1 MKHPV
6 GRGPACSLRSRNPAR
21 QLFVLSTLTAC
32 LLMARGEV
40 LAATCASNASVSVS
54 CSDLSISL
62 PNLTI
67 TIDEGVTVS
76 SPGGNGVY
84 VQPSATGIT
93 LINNGTISSAG
104 QYSATVLNFGG
115 ISSFINNGVVGPG
128 EKMFNMGPIGTLT
141 NLGVITGSYGSI
153 VNVNSIGTLNNRQG
167 GSSPLTMPNYGL
179 PINYNIIIDSP
190 SVYGKLSAPD
200 SGGSLFFG
208 VHNTSEVVPGTYEDV
223 LSGLNA
229 YQVTNTSGV
238 FDGLSW
244 SLLFDGVNY
253 DLVFA
258 APGPTVQATLSSMQA
273 TAEGLRSAF
282 AVQTAYLN
290 PGLSYDCA
298 LFDSQGLCVAATGR
312 NTSVQGSNAG
322 ATSGVVTLAWRVQPT
337 LRLGGYVEQTIDSTG
352 DPSVNV
358 RKGNPDLGVFV
369 VWNQRP
375 DGDGPQVRVAHRQGQ
390 KKVDIT
396 RPVVAGSE
404 PGSGTAGLT
413 SRGTQL
419 TLSHGVRLND
429 TWRVSPYVG
438 VRAIEIE
445 RGAYSEAASAS
456 VTAPLSYGALSER
469 SVTLLLGSHVAA
481 RLAPRF
487 TLTGFAGVEH
497 DQSRKTSEYSATGVA
512 ALSPL
517 DFNSSPKKTRPVA
530 SIGGIFEI
538 NKTQQLSAQ
547 WVYRKEAFSSSATN
561 SLLASY
567 SVGF

>member
-1 MKHPV
+1 M
-6 GRGPACSLRSRNPAR
+6 PAR
-21 QLFVLSTLTAC
+21 RLFALSTLAAC
-32 LLMARGEV
+32 LLSAQSEAG
-40 LAATCASNASVSVS
+40 AANCAPDASVSS
-54 CSDLSISL
+54 DCSSL
-62 PNLTI
+62 VINSPNQTI
-67 TIDEGVTVS
+67 TIQAGATINTPNDYGVWIKPT
-76 SPGGNGVY
+76 
-84 VQPSATGIT
+84 ATGT
-93 LINNGTISSAG
+93 TFINNGTIRAG
-104 QYSATVLNFGG
+104 DNSLWNQGG
-115 ISSFINNGVVGPG
+115 TFTSFVNNGVIESDVHFYNQGA
-128 EKMFNMGPIGTLT
+128 IQTLT
-141 NLGVITGSYGSI
+141 NLGTITGRYGSMYNTAPI
-153 VNVNSIGTLNNRQG
+153 NTLNNRQG
-167 GSSPLTMPNYGL
+167 GNSPLHLFASLVPT
-179 PINYNIIIDSP
+179 NYNIIIDSP
-190 SVYGKLSAPD
+190 TVYGKLSAP
-200 SGGSLFFG
+200 SSAGNLTFG
-208 VHNTSEVVPGTYEDV
+208 IYNTSVVVPGTYEDV
-223 LSGLNA
+223 LTGLDASRLTTTAGTFNGLNW
-229 YQVTNTSGV
+229 SLF
-238 FDGLSW
+238 FDGA
-244 SLLFDGVNY
+244 NY

-258 APGPTVQATLSSMQA
+258 APGPTAQATLSSMQA
-273 TAEGLRSAF
+273 TAEGVRTAF

-298 LFDSQGLCVAATGR
+298 LFDSRGLCVAATGR
-312 NTSVQGSNAG
+312 NTSVQGSNTG

-337 LRLGGYVEQTIDSTG
+337 LRLGGYVEQTLDSTG

-358 RKGNPDLGVFV
+358 RKGNPDLGVFA

-404 PGSGTAGLT
+404 PGAGTAGLT

-445 RGAYSEAASAS
+445 RGAYSEAASATVS
-456 VTAPLSYGALSER
+456 APLSYGALSER

-561 SLLASY
+561 SLLATY

>member
-1 MKHPV
+1 MKNPV
-6 GRGPACSLRSRNPAR
+6 GQGLACSALSLNAAR
-21 QLFVLSTLTAC
+21 QLFALSTLTASVW
-32 LLMARGEV
+32 MAHGEASAAPPPCVANTSV
-40 LAATCASNASVSVS
+40 LAS
-54 CSDLSISL
+54 CGDLAI
-62 PNLTI
+62 NGQNQTI
-67 TIDEGVTVS
+67 TIDKDATVT
-76 SPGGNGVY
+76 SPSTGHAVW
-84 VQPSATGIT
+84 VQSGTTGLT
-93 LINNGTISSAG
+93 LINNGRIESGSYAYMDGAIS
-104 QYSATVLNFGG
+104 
-115 ISSFINNGVVGPG
+115 
-128 EKMFNMGPIGTLT
+128 TLT
-141 NLGVITGSYGSI
+141 NLGSITGTVGSLINFGSI
-153 VNVNSIGTLNNRQG
+153 HTLNNRQG
-167 GSSPLTMPNYGL
+167 GSSPLHMPFLGR
-179 PINYNIIIDSP
+179 PTHYNIIIDSP
-190 SVYGKLSAPD
+190 TVYGKLRANSS
-200 SGGSLFFG
+200 SGSMTFG
-208 VHNTSEVVPGTYEDV
+208 IHATSVVAPGTYEDV
-223 LSGLNA
+223 LSDVNGA
-229 YQVTNTSGV
+229 YLANTAGV
-238 FDGLSW
+238 FNSYSW

-253 DLVFA
+253 DLVFVSN
-258 APGPTVQATLSSMQA
+258 GPSAQDTLSSMQS
-273 TAEGLRSAF
+273 TAQGLRSAF

-298 LFDSQGLCVAATGR
+298 LFDSRGLCVAATGR
-312 NTSVQGSNAG
+312 STSVQGSNAG

-337 LRLGGYVEQTIDSTG
+337 LRLGGYVEQTLDSTG

-358 RKGNPDLGVFV
+358 RKGNPDLGVFA

-396 RPVVAGSE
+396 RPVVGGSE

-438 VRAIEIE
+438 VRAIEVE
-445 RGAYSEAASAS
+445 RSAYSEAASAS
-456 VTAPLSYGALSER
+456 VTAPLSYGTLSER

-512 ALSPL
+512 ALSPI

-530 SIGGIFEI
+530 SVGGIFEI
-538 NKTQQLSAQ
+538 GKTQQLSAQ

-561 SLLASY
+561 SLLATY
-567 SVGF
+567 AVGF